1 MPTIRLSPGFVRR
14 VGCPSEIKK
23 IDYFDTTM
31 RGFMLEVR
39 ASGGKTYYQRYT
51 DERGRERQFKIGA
64 ADVLTLRQARRKALQ
79 IKAQAILG
87 SDPQRE
93 RQERRSIPTLSAFV
107 EQRYLPFVRT
117 YKRSWQTDEIVLRVH
132 VLPGLGHLF
141 LDEITTERITEL
153 VAAMRSDEYA
163 PGTVGR
169 VIVILR
175 YLFNLVRKWNVLRGF
190 ENPASGI
197 PVPPDVQRNRF
208 LDKDETKR
216 LVEALAGDVNQ
227 VAAKAILLL
236 LLTGAR
242 RNEITH
248 ARWDHVDLEASTLFV
263 PLSKSGKSRYVILNE
278 DAVRV
283 LGSISPISGNPYV
296 FPSPTTGRPSASL
309 HFPWKRIRARAALDD
324 VRLHDLRHSFASALV
339 NDGQSLYTVQ
349 QLLGH
354 ANVKATQ
361 RYAHLS
367 KDTLVNAAQ
376 AMGKLVGPILK
387 GVSCV
392 SEEGIEEQLSKG
404 ALGNKRP

>member
-14 VGCPSEIKK
+14 VSCPSELKK

-87 SDPQRE
+87 GDPQRQ
-93 RQERRSIPTLSAFV
+93 RQERRSIPTLRVFI
-107 EQRYLPFVRT
+107 EDRYLPFVQT

-132 VLPGLGHLF
+132 VLPRLGRLF
-141 LDEITTERITEL
+141 LDEITTERIFEI
-153 VAAMRSDEYA
+153 VAAMRGDEYA

-175 YLFNLVRKWNVLRGF
+175 YLFNLARKWNVLGAS
-190 ENPASGI
+190 ENPAAGI

-208 LDKDETKR
+208 LDTLEIKK
-216 LVEALAGDVNQ
+216 LVEVLVSDENQ

-248 ARWDHVDLEASTLFV
+248 ARWEHVDLEASTLFV
-263 PLSKSGKSRYVILNE
+263 PLSKSGKSRYVVLNA
-278 DAVRV
+278 DAVAV
-283 LGSISPISGNPYV
+283 LKSIPRLLGNPYV
-296 FPSPTTGRPSASL
+296 FPSPVTGRPSASL
-309 HFPWKRIRARAALDD
+309 YFPWHRIRTKAGLGD

-339 NDGQSLYTVQ
+339 NDGKDLYTVQ
-349 QLLGH
+349 RLLGH
-354 ANVKATQ
+354 ANAKATQ
-361 RYAHLS
+361 RYSHLS
-367 KDTLVNAAQ
+367 RKTLAEAAET
-376 AMGKLVGPILK
+376 MGKVIGPILK
-387 GVSCV
+387 QVSPA
-392 SEEGIEEQLSKG
+392 SEEVTDDLPSSPLRSKG
-404 ALGNKRP
+404 P

>member
-14 VGCPSEIKK
+14 VSCPSELKK

-87 SDPQRE
+87 GDPQRQ
-93 RQERRSIPTLSAFV
+93 RQERRSIPTLRVFI
-107 EQRYLPFVRT
+107 EDRYLPFVQT

-132 VLPGLGHLF
+132 VLPRLGRLF
-141 LDEITTERITEL
+141 LDEITTERIVEI
-153 VAAMRSDEYA
+153 VAAMRGDEYA

-175 YLFNLVRKWNVLRGF
+175 YLFNLARKWNVLGAS
-190 ENPASGI
+190 ENPAAGI

-208 LDKDETKR
+208 LDTLEIKK
-216 LVEALAGDVNQ
+216 LVEVLVSDENQ

-248 ARWDHVDLEASTLFV
+248 ARWEHVDLEASTLFV
-263 PLSKSGKSRYVILNE
+263 PLSKSGKSRYVVLNA
-278 DAVRV
+278 DAVAV
-283 LGSISPISGNPYV
+283 LKSIPRLLGNPYV
-296 FPSPTTGRPSASL
+296 FPSPVTGRPSASL
-309 HFPWKRIRARAALDD
+309 YFPWHRIRTKAGLGD

-339 NDGQSLYTVQ
+339 NDGKDLYTVQ
-349 QLLGH
+349 RLLGH
-354 ANVKATQ
+354 ANAKATQ
-361 RYAHLS
+361 RYSHLS
-367 KDTLVNAAQ
+367 RKTLAEAAET
-376 AMGKLVGPILK
+376 MGKVIGPILK
-387 GVSCV
+387 QVSPA
-392 SEEGIEEQLSKG
+392 SEEVTDDLPSSPLRPKG
-404 ALGNKRP
+404 P

>member
-14 VGCPSEIKK
+14 VICPSEFKK

-39 ASGGKTYYQRYT
+39 ASGGKTYYQRYS

-64 ADVLTLRQARRKALQ
+64 ADVLPLRQAKRKALQ

-107 EQRYLPFVRT
+107 AQRYLPFVRT

-132 VLPGLGHLF
+132 VLPRLGHLF
-141 LDEITTERITEL
+141 LDEITTERIIEIVT
-153 VAAMRSDEYA
+153 AMRSNDYA

-175 YLFNLVRKWNVLRGF
+175 YLFNLACKWNALGAN
-190 ENPASGI
+190 ENPAAGI

-208 LDKDETKR
+208 LDKFESKK
-216 LVEALAGDVNQ
+216 LVEVLVRDENQ

-248 ARWDHVDLEASTLFV
+248 ARWEHVDLETSTLFV
-263 PLSKSGKSRYVILNE
+263 PLSKSGKSRYVILNA
-278 DAVRV
+278 DAVAV
-283 LGSISPISGNPYV
+283 LRSIPRLPGNPFV
-296 FPSPTTGRPSASL
+296 FPSPVTSRPCASL
-309 HFPWKRIRARAALDD
+309 YFPWQRIRTKAGLED

-339 NDGQSLYTVQ
+339 NDGKDLYTVQ
-349 QLLGH
+349 RLLGH
-354 ANVKATQ
+354 TSTKATQ
-361 RYAHLS
+361 RYAHLARR
-367 KDTLVNAAQ
+367 TLAEAAET
-376 AMGKLVGPILK
+376 MGKMIGPILK
-387 GVSCV
+387 QVSPA
-392 SEEGIEEQLSKG
+392 SEKVTDDLRSDPLRPKG
-404 ALGNKRP
+404 P

>member
-14 VGCPSEIKK
+14 VSCPSELKK

-87 SDPQRE
+87 GDPQRQ
-93 RQERRSIPTLSAFV
+93 RQERRSIPTLRVFI
-107 EQRYLPFVRT
+107 EDRYLPFVQT

-132 VLPGLGHLF
+132 VLPRLGRLF
-141 LDEITTERITEL
+141 LDEITTERIVEI
-153 VAAMRSDEYA
+153 VAAMRGDEYA

-175 YLFNLVRKWNVLRGF
+175 YLFNLARKWNVLGAS
-190 ENPASGI
+190 ENPAAGI

-208 LDKDETKR
+208 LDTLEIKK
-216 LVEALAGDVNQ
+216 LVEVLVSDENQ

-248 ARWDHVDLEASTLFV
+248 ARWEHVDLEASTLFV
-263 PLSKSGKSRYVILNE
+263 PLSKSGKSRYVVLNA
-278 DAVRV
+278 DAVAV
-283 LGSISPISGNPYV
+283 LKSIPRLLGNPYV
-296 FPSPTTGRPSASL
+296 FPSPVTGRPSASL
-309 HFPWKRIRARAALDD
+309 YFPWHRIRTKAGLGD

-339 NDGQSLYTVQ
+339 NDGKDLYTVQ
-349 QLLGH
+349 RLLGH
-354 ANVKATQ
+354 ANAKATQ
-361 RYAHLS
+361 RYSHLS
-367 KDTLVNAAQ
+367 RKTLAEAAET
-376 AMGKLVGPILK
+376 MGKVIGPILK
-387 GVSCV
+387 QVSPA
-392 SEEGIEEQLSKG
+392 SEEVTDDLPSSPLRSKG
-404 ALGNKRP
+404 P

>member
-14 VGCPSEIKK
+14 VSCPSELKK

-87 SDPQRE
+87 GDPQRQ
-93 RQERRSIPTLSAFV
+93 RQERRSIPTLRVFI
-107 EQRYLPFVRT
+107 EDRYLPFVQT

-132 VLPGLGHLF
+132 VLPRLGRLF
-141 LDEITTERITEL
+141 LDEITTERIFEI
-153 VAAMRSDEYA
+153 VAAMRGDEYA

-175 YLFNLVRKWNVLRGF
+175 YLFNLARKWNVLGAS
-190 ENPASGI
+190 ENPAAGI

-208 LDKDETKR
+208 LDTLEIKK
-216 LVEALAGDVNQ
+216 LVEVLVSDENQ

-248 ARWDHVDLEASTLFV
+248 ARWEHVDLEASTLFV
-263 PLSKSGKSRYVILNE
+263 PLSKSGKSRYVVLNA
-278 DAVRV
+278 DAVAV
-283 LGSISPISGNPYV
+283 LKSIPRLLGNPYV
-296 FPSPTTGRPSASL
+296 FPSPLTGRPSASL
-309 HFPWKRIRARAALDD
+309 YFPWHRIRTKAGLGD

-339 NDGQSLYTVQ
+339 NDGKDLYTVQ
-349 QLLGH
+349 RLLGH
-354 ANVKATQ
+354 ANAKATQ
-361 RYAHLS
+361 RYSHLS
-367 KDTLVNAAQ
+367 RKTLAEAAET
-376 AMGKLVGPILK
+376 MGKVIGPILK
-387 GVSCV
+387 QVSPA
-392 SEEGIEEQLSKG
+392 SEEVTDDLPSSPLRSKG
-404 ALGNKRP
+404 P

>member
-14 VGCPSEIKK
+14 VSCPSELKK

-87 SDPQRE
+87 GDPQRQ
-93 RQERRSIPTLSAFV
+93 RQERRSIPTLRVFI
-107 EQRYLPFVRT
+107 EDRYLPFVQT

-132 VLPGLGHLF
+132 VLPRLGRLF
-141 LDEITTERITEL
+141 LDEITTERIVEI
-153 VAAMRSDEYA
+153 VAAMRGDEYA

-175 YLFNLVRKWNVLRGF
+175 YLFNLARKWNVLGAS
-190 ENPASGI
+190 ENPAAGI

-208 LDKDETKR
+208 LDQLEIKK
-216 LVEALAGDVNQ
+216 LVEVLASDENQ

-248 ARWDHVDLEASTLFV
+248 ARWEYVDLQASTLFV
-263 PLSKSGKSRYVILNE
+263 PLSKSGKSRYVFINAAAAE
-278 DAVRV
+278 V
-283 LGSISPISGNPYV
+283 LASVPRLPDNPYI
-296 FPSPTTGRPSASL
+296 FPSPITGRPSASL
-309 HFPWKRIRARAALDD
+309 HFPWRRIRRRAGLDD

-339 NDGQSLYTVQ
+339 NDGKDLYAVQ
-349 QLLGH
+349 RLLGH
-354 ANVKATQ
+354 ANAKATQ
-361 RYAHLS
+361 RYAHLAR
-367 KDTLVNAAQ
+367 KTLADAAE

-387 GVSCV
+387 EVSRV
-392 SEEGIEEQLSKG
+392 SEEVIDDLSSGPPPTKW
-404 ALGNKRP
+404 P

>member
-1 MPTIRLSPGFVRR
+1 MPTIRLSPRFVRR
-14 VGCPSEIKK
+14 VGCPSEVKK

-175 YLFNLVRKWNVLRGF
+175 YLFNLARKWNVLRGF

-208 LDKDETKR
+208 LDKDEAKR

-283 LGSISPISGNPYV
+283 LGSISPIRSNPYV
-296 FPSPTTGRPSASL
+296 FPSPITGRPSASL
-309 HFPWKRIRARAALDD
+309 HFPWKRIRAKAALDD

-367 KDTLVNAAQ
+367 RETLANAAQ

-387 GVSCV
+387 EVTYA
-392 SEEGIEEQLSKG
+392 SEEGIEQLPNDTPGTKG
-404 ALGNKRP
+404 P

>member
-14 VGCPSEIKK
+14 VSCPSELKK

-87 SDPQRE
+87 GDPQRQ
-93 RQERRSIPTLSAFV
+93 RQERRSIPTLRVFI
-107 EQRYLPFVRT
+107 EDRYLPFVQT

-132 VLPGLGHLF
+132 VLPRLGRLF
-141 LDEITTERITEL
+141 LDEITTERIFEI
-153 VAAMRSDEYA
+153 VAAMRGDEYA

-175 YLFNLVRKWNVLRGF
+175 YLFNLARKWNVLGAS
-190 ENPASGI
+190 ENPAAGI

-208 LDKDETKR
+208 LDTLEIKK
-216 LVEALAGDVNQ
+216 LVEVLVSDENQ

-248 ARWDHVDLEASTLFV
+248 ARWEHVDLEASTLFV
-263 PLSKSGKSRYVILNE
+263 PLSKSGKSRYVVLNA
-278 DAVRV
+278 DAVAV
-283 LGSISPISGNPYV
+283 LKSIPRLLGNPYV
-296 FPSPTTGRPSASL
+296 FPSPVTGRPSASPY
-309 HFPWKRIRARAALDD
+309 FPWHRIRTKAGLGD

-339 NDGQSLYTVQ
+339 NDGKDLYTVQ
-349 QLLGH
+349 RLLGH
-354 ANVKATQ
+354 ANAKATQ
-361 RYAHLS
+361 RYSHLS
-367 KDTLVNAAQ
+367 RKTLAEAAET
-376 AMGKLVGPILK
+376 MGKVIGPILK
-387 GVSCV
+387 QVSPA
-392 SEEGIEEQLSKG
+392 SEEVTDDLPSSPLRSKG
-404 ALGNKRP
+404 P

>member
-14 VGCPSEIKK
+14 VICPSEFKK

-39 ASGGKTYYQRYT
+39 ASGGKTYYQRYS

-64 ADVLTLRQARRKALQ
+64 ADVLPLRQAKRKALQ

-87 SDPQRE
+87 SDPPRE

-107 EQRYLPFVRT
+107 AQRYLPFVRT

-132 VLPGLGHLF
+132 VLPRLGHLF
-141 LDEITTERITEL
+141 LDEITTERIIEIVT
-153 VAAMRSDEYA
+153 AMRSNDYA

-175 YLFNLVRKWNVLRGF
+175 YLFNLACKWDALGAN
-190 ENPASGI
+190 ENPAAGI

-208 LDKDETKR
+208 LDKFESKK
-216 LVEALAGDVNQ
+216 LVEVLVRDENQ

-248 ARWDHVDLEASTLFV
+248 ARWEHVDLETSTLFV
-263 PLSKSGKSRYVILNE
+263 PLSKSGKSRYVILNA
-278 DAVRV
+278 DAVAV
-283 LGSISPISGNPYV
+283 LRSIPRLPGNPFV
-296 FPSPTTGRPSASL
+296 FPHQLQVVPVHHSTSRGSELER
-309 HFPWKRIRARAALDD
+309 
-324 VRLHDLRHSFASALV
+324 RLA
-339 NDGQSLYTVQ
+339 
-349 QLLGH
+349 
-354 ANVKATQ
+354 
-361 RYAHLS
+361 
-367 KDTLVNAAQ
+367 
-376 AMGKLVGPILK
+376 
-387 GVSCV
+387 
-392 SEEGIEEQLSKG
+392 
-404 ALGNKRP
+404 